1 MMDQSN
7 QYRFDPEKDVGEKM
21 RRKIEKVNSSSA
33 NHRAQGI
40 ERLNLT
46 QKQFQPSRDNLD

>member
-33 NHRAQGI
+33 NHRA
-40 ERLNLT
+40 
-46 QKQFQPSRDNLD
+46 